1 MARWRLA
8 RSLFAAGCLGETM
21 LSRSSKI
28 QRILLPL
35 LNCLCLVLLWQVA
48 VSYHWISP
56 LSLASPFEAAKIAFG
71 SFNILLPHI
80 LATVYAT
87 LLTFV
92 LSSVGGMLLGALLMH
107 WRSFRLAVYPSLVM
121 FQLLPKIAL
130 APLFVVWFGVN
141 ILSRLSFAGFIAFFP
156 IVLATLAG
164 LRATDPL
171 MLKLCRAVRA
181 SQAQIFWRVR
191 LPCAAPLI
199 ISGLKVG
206 MTLSITGVIVSE
218 FVTVQNGLGYII
230 VFASSNLQIDLVFAA
245 LGWVSIIGLAFYG
258 AVLLLERLILTL
270 LGAPITSELQPG
282 EIAP

>member
-1 MARWRLA
+1 MIKQSGRA
-8 RSLFAAGCLGETM
+8 
-21 LSRSSKI
+21 

-35 LNCLCLVLLWQVA
+35 LNCGAIVLLWQLA
-48 VSYHWISP
+48 VTERWINP
-56 LSLASPFEAAKIAFG
+56 LSLAAPFEAARVAVS

-80 LATVYAT
+80 LATIYAT

-92 LSSVGGMLLGALLMH
+92 LSSVGGMLLGTLLLH

-171 MLKLCRAVRA
+171 VLKLCRSVRA
-181 SQAQIFWRVR
+181 SPSQIFWQVR
-191 LPCAAPLI
+191 LPYAVPLI
-199 ISGLKVG
+199 MSGLKVG
-206 MTLSITGVIVSE
+206 MTLAITGVIVSE
-218 FVTVQNGLGYII
+218 FVTVQSGLGYII
-230 VFASSNLQIDLVFAA
+230 VFASSNLQIDLMFAA
-245 LGWVSIIGLAFYG
+245 LGWVSLIGLSFYG
-258 AVLLLERLILTL
+258 AVLLLEHLTL
-270 LGAPITSELQPG
+270 KWLGAPIPAGLSWPG
-282 EIAP
+282 EAGP